1 MPRKLPR
8 SNKVVN
14 PRLAFGIVVRKLR
27 QTLGD
32 SQESFAHRAGYHRN
46 YVGQLERGEK
56 SPSLNALFD
65 FAEAFDMR
73 PSEIL
78 QSVEERVFARR

>member
-8 SNKVVN
+8 SNKGVN
-14 PRLAFGIVVRKLR
+14 PRTAFGIVVRELR
-27 QTLGD
+27 QSRGD
-32 SQESFAHRAGYHRN
+32 SQESFAHLSGYHRN
-46 YVGQLERGEK
+46 YIGQLERGEK

-65 FAEAFDMR
+65 FANTFGMR

-78 QSVEERVFARR
+78 RSVEELVSARR